1 MESMLA
7 HVSRLFADARRNTD
21 FGQRMEAH
29 PSAPVASSPAEQ
41 WEWTFTG
48 LTTTEG
54 VCLLLAK
61 EVDDLRAKLALKG
74 D

>member
-29 PSAPVASSPAEQ
+29 PNEPVVSSPEEQ

-61 EVDDLRAKLALKG
+61 EVDDLRAKLAVKG
-74 D
+74 N

>member
-7 HVSRLFADARRNTD
+7 HVSGCSATLDATPVSVNQWRRIPEN
-21 FGQRMEAH
+21 
-29 PSAPVASSPAEQ
+29 PSSSRRAM
-41 WEWTFTG
+41 EWTFTR

-54 VCLLLAK
+54 VCLLL
-61 EVDDLRAKLALKG
+61 VRSRRLRAKLAVKS

>member
-29 PSAPVASSPAEQ
+29 PNEPVVSSPEEQ
-41 WEWTFTG
+41 
-48 LTTTEG
+48 
-54 VCLLLAK
+54 
-61 EVDDLRAKLALKG
+61 
-74 D
+74 